1 MKIGSDKEARKL
13 FKKLLGS
20 IGKINVNWLMQRKL
34 LGEEELDG
42 LTFEVQKANMQEFNN
57 WEKSNE
63 GKSSQGKQLR
73 RQIRKVVWTL

>member
-1 MKIGSDKEARKL
+1 MKIGPDKEARKL

-63 GKSSQGKQLR
+63 GKSSQEKQLR
-73 RQIRKVVWTL
+73 RQIR